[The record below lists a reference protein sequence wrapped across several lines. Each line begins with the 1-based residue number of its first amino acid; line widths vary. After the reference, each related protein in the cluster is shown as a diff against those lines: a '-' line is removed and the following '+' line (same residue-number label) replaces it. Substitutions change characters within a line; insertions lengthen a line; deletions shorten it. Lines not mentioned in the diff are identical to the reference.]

1 MVHKNKQHMKNQTNK
16 VQIIGNLGNTP
27 ELKIINNTKLTELSV
42 AVNEV
47 KRYKNGQTSTK
58 TQWHKVIVWG
68 KLAEQ
73 VQQLTKKGT
82 KVLIEGKLD
91 TRSFIDKLGKKRN
104 TIRIVA
110 HEVVV
115 NYTQAA

>member
-1 MVHKNKQHMKNQTNK
+1 MKNQNNK

-27 ELKIINNTKLTELSV
+27 ELKVINNTKLTELSV
-42 AVNEV
+42 AVNEF
-47 KRYKNGQTSTK
+47 KRYKSGQTSTK
-58 TQWHKVIVWG
+58 THWHKVIVWG

-73 VQQLTKKGT
+73 VQQHTKKGT

-91 TRSFIDKLGKKRN
+91 TRSFIDKLGKKR
-104 TIRIVA
+104 TVLQIVA
-110 HEVVV
+110 QEVVI